1 MPLTTLLARDGRHI
15 PLDLHRWHA
24 DVDDA
29 EWTVLAPL
37 PGPVLDIGCGPG
49 RVAAAYATRG
59 RPCLGIDPAPTAVRR
74 ARNRG
79 VATLRRSVFEH
90 VPGHGRWGAAV
101 LLDGNIGIG
110 GDPVALLLR
119 VGELLRPGGRALV
132 ELAPPGQGVH
142 RTDVRLDVDAEVVG
156 PWFPWA
162 FVAADLFA
170 AVAGAAG
177 LAAEPPRTLT
187 GRWFAEAVRP

>member
-110 GDPVALLLR
+110 GDPHRLLMRCTALLRRGGAVLMEVQPPGVPSWAGPVRLR
-119 VGELLRPGGRALV
+119 HRGELSAL
-132 ELAPPGQGVH
+132 
-142 RTDVRLDVDAEVVG
+142 
-156 PWFPWA
+156 FPWA
-162 FVAADLFA
+162 TLAAPDAADA
-170 AVAGAAG
+170 ALRAG
-177 LAAEPPRTLT
+177 LRLRTLWT
-187 GRWFAEAVRP
+187 EAGRWFAHLGS